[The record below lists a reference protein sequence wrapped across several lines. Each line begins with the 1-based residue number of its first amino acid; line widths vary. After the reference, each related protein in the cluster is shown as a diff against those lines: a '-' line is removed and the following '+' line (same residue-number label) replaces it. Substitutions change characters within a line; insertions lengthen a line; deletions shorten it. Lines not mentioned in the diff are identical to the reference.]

1 MATFRK
7 LTTYNKNIL
16 IQRYFPCNFLRVM
29 LHTWRLFVLLTCTNF
44 SSLYNT
50 LSFRSVS
57 SPMKSPSQFDA
68 KARPINRPYCID
80 ALKNYGR
87 EEKIRDQIWA
97 ERERESGSDRRDQT
111 TTIQNFPHPRHFT
124 VITPRLAFPNSFKTR
139 LFLIVPLST
148 NLLLFLS
155 NQFRTMADAR

>member
-1 MATFRK
+1 MAALRK

-16 IQRYFPCNFLRVM
+16 IQRYLPCNFLRVM
-29 LHTWRLFVLLTCTNF
+29 LHAWRLFVLLTCTNF

-97 ERERESGSDRRDQT
+97 EREWEWQERPDSDNSEFPSPAALHSHNASSCIPNPST
-111 TTIQNFPHPRHFT
+111 TSFFSLR
-124 VITPRLAFPNSFKTR
+124 TP
-139 LFLIVPLST
+139 IH
-148 NLLLFLS
+148 
-155 NQFRTMADAR
+155 